1 MRIQSLIG
9 PSGVLLLAGS
19 LLVPGLRASEATLV
33 GDVTINSAAP
43 GTNYNGVVPARSLNV
58 ASGKAALV
66 QFNLSAYS
74 PATAVN
80 DAYLQVFADTVTTG
94 GTLNFTL
101 LTSSWNENTVTY
113 ATRPTTAGSPFAS
126 ASVTTA
132 NSFVLVNVTS
142 QVQAWIA
149 NPATNF
155 GLEITGTGGAN
166 VVLDSKENIETSHP
180 AQLIINIVEA
190 NGPTGPTGVTGPNG
204 STGATGA
211 NGASGPTGATGP
223 TGSTGSTGG
232 TGPTGATG
240 ATGANGV
247 TGTTGAT
254 GPTGITGPTGAT
266 GSTGPSGPTGL
277 TGPIGGTGVTGA
289 TGLTGPNGSAGPTGS
304 QGPTGPTGATGLT
317 GSTGAQ
323 GATGLQGATGSTG
336 ANGVM
341 GPTGVTGGVGPLGSA
356 GATGVQGTNG
366 PTGNVFS
373 MQTTALSNGA
383 TISDTDTH
391 MYYLVD
397 NSGGVQ
403 NSATA
408 GASSGN
414 PATITLPNATTPG
427 RVVVLIAT
435 CRTVSNPNACNV
447 ASDSNGQSMDGSQI
461 IANTQGTDTIIS
473 LDTASTP
480 SPTQA
485 KAAQF
490 TLSLFTDGNHH
501 WYVFDQGD

>member
-1 MRIQSLIG
+1 
-9 PSGVLLLAGS
+9 
-19 LLVPGLRASEATLV
+19 V

-43 GTNYNGVVPARSLNV
+43 GTNYNGVIPARSLNV

-66 QFNLSAYS
+66 QFDLSGYS
-74 PATAVN
+74 PATVVS

-113 ATRPTTAGSPFAS
+113 ATRPTTAGSSFAS
-126 ASVTTA
+126 AGVTTA

-180 AQLIINIVEA
+180 AQLIINIVESS
-190 NGPTGPTGVTGPNG
+190 GPTGPTGVAGP
-204 STGATGA
+204 TGATGA
-211 NGASGPTGATGP
+211 TGTNGAIGPTGATGP
-223 TGSTGSTGG
+223 TGFTGATGA
-232 TGPTGATG
+232 TGLTGATG
-240 ATGANGV
+240 ATGASGA

-254 GPTGITGPTGAT
+254 GPTGVIGPTGAIGSTGTAGPTGPTGPPGGTGVNGAT
-266 GSTGPSGPTGL
+266 GSTGL
-277 TGPIGGTGVTGA
+277 T
-289 TGLTGPNGSAGPTGS
+289 GSAGPTGS
-304 QGPTGPTGATGLT
+304 QGPAGPTGAIGLTGPTG
-317 GSTGAQ
+317 SQ
-323 GATGLQGATGSTG
+323 GATGLQGSPGPTG

-341 GPTGVTGGVGPLGSA
+341 GATGATGSNGSNGSA
-356 GATGVQGTNG
+356 GPTGVQGANG

-397 NSGGVQ
+397 NSGGIQ

-408 GASSGN
+408 GASSGH

-435 CRTVSNPNACNV
+435 CRTVSTANTCNV
-447 ASDSNGQSMDGSQI
+447 ATDGGSQSMDGSQI
-461 IANTQGTDTIIS
+461 IANTQGTDTIIG
-473 LDTASTP
+473 LGTDSTP
-480 SPTQA
+480 SSTQA
-485 KAAQF
+485 KASDF

-501 WYVFDQGD
+501 WYLFDSGD